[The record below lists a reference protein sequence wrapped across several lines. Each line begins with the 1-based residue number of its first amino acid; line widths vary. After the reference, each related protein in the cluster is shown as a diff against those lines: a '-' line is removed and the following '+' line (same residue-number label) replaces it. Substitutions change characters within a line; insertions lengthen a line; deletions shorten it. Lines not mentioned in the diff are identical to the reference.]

1 MKQFMSK
8 ISSKGQTT
16 IPQEVRESLQA
27 RPGDLLQYTIENG
40 KVIIRKFTPDD
51 VLFLKGMQAQLSE
64 WQRSEDDDLI

>member
-1 MKQFMSK
+1 MSK

-27 RPGDLLQYTIENG
+27 KPGDLLQYTLENG
-40 KVIIRKFTPDD
+40 RVIIRKFTPDD

-64 WQRSEDDDLI
+64 WQRSEDDELI

>member
-1 MKQFMSK
+1 MSK

>member
-1 MKQFMSK
+1 MSK

-27 RPGDLLQYTIENG
+27 KPGDLLQYTLENG

-64 WQRSEDDDLI
+64 WQRGEDDDLI

>member
-1 MKQFMSK
+1 MSR

-16 IPQEVRESLQA
+16 IPQEVRESLKA
-27 RPGDLLQYTIENG
+27 KPGDLLQYSLEDG
-40 KVIIRKFTPDD
+40 KVVIRKFSPDD

>member
-1 MKQFMSK
+1 MSK

-27 RPGDLLQYTIENG
+27 KPGDLLQYTLENG
-40 KVIIRKFTPDD
+40 RVIIRKFTPDD